1 KHYSAGKIPGGFIKR
16 EGRPSDKEILTS
28 RLADRP
34 IRPLFPDDF
43 VNEVQ
48 IIIYVLSADREHQ
61 PDILAINA
69 ASAALSISGIP
80 FKGPVGAVRVGR
92 VDGQWIVNPS
102 FQEMENSD
110 IDLVVAGTRKAV
122 TMIEGQAKNLSED
135 AMIQAVEFAHENI
148 IKLCEIQEELK
159 NACGKPLMNYT
170 PKQGDKEL
178 EKVIRDKYF
187 TAVENFKEYT
197 EKKAREDAKDA
208 IITAITNDLKE
219 QFPDTIALV
228 PEIVDAMDAEVIRS
242 RILDEGSRPD
252 GRGLN
257 NIRPIDIMV
266 GILPRAHGSALFTRG
281 QTQSLDSYPGYRC

>member
-1 KHYSAGKIPGGFIKR
+1 MNKEFAVTIGNDLIQFSTGILAKQADGAVVVSCGETIVFSSAVASKKVVEGQDFFPLTVDYREKHYSAGKIPGGFIKR

-69 ASAALSISGIP
+69 ASAALSISGVP

-122 TMIEGQAKNLSED
+122 TMIEGQAKKF
-135 AMIQAVEFAHENI
+135 I
-148 IKLCEIQEELK
+148 
-159 NACGKPLMNYT
+159 
-170 PKQGDKEL
+170 
-178 EKVIRDKYF
+178 
-187 TAVENFKEYT
+187 
-197 EKKAREDAKDA
+197 
-208 IITAITNDLKE
+208 
-219 QFPDTIALV
+219 
-228 PEIVDAMDAEVIRS
+228 
-242 RILDEGSRPD
+242 
-252 GRGLN
+252 
-257 NIRPIDIMV
+257 
-266 GILPRAHGSALFTRG
+266 
-281 QTQSLDSYPGYRC
+281 